1 MNVQEARRIVA
12 GCENEESP
20 VRPEC
25 FVYASPILS
34 GALPWSCL
42 SLTC

>member
-25 FVYASPILS
+25 FVYASSMYAWFCVHP
-34 GALPWSCL
+34 
-42 SLTC
+42 